1 MYTCRV
7 CLSSLA
13 LAFPHPH
20 AHTHTDTHMGT
31 HTHTRTCERNVMFK
45 ARLFAGSEESE
56 STKIVLF
63 LFPFFQSRIIQRK
76 FHNSGQLEK
85 NDPNPGESQNSA
97 FSFLNLAPPNTHTLP
112 PVNAYEVK
120 TNPFHRAGL
129 MNENYCHVPQN
140 NFAATGTLPSL
151 RPSLSPGIRKTKK
164 EAACSDSL
172 T

>member
-1 MYTCRV
+1 MGAALV
-7 CLSSLA
+7 HLSCVSFLPCSR
-13 LAFPHPH
+13 FPTPSRPPSHR
-20 AHTHTDTHMGT
+20 HTHG

-85 NDPNPGESQNSA
+85 NDPNPGESPNSA

-129 MNENYCHVPQN
+129 MNENYCHVTE
-140 NFAATGTLPSL
+140 FPSA
-151 RPSLSPGIRKTKK
+151 PK
-164 EAACSDSL
+164 
-172 T
+172 